1 MIIPVKLYAD
11 EAFAVPTY
19 QTDGSAGVDLYST
32 QEQEFK
38 FGQRALLG
46 TGLYIALPAGYE
58 AQIRTRSGL
67 AIKRGL
73 VVLNSPGTIDSDYRG
88 EIKVPIINMSQSP
101 EKIEVGERIAQMII
115 AAHSR
120 AEFEVVPTKEA
131 LGQTAR
137 GEGGFGSTGTR

>member
-120 AEFEVVPTKEA
+120 AEFEIVPTKEA

>member
-1 MIIPVKLYAD
+1 MVIPVKLYAD
-11 EAFAVPTY
+11 EAFAVPEY

-115 AAHSR
+115 AQHSR
-120 AEFEVVPTKEA
+120 AEFEIVTTKEA